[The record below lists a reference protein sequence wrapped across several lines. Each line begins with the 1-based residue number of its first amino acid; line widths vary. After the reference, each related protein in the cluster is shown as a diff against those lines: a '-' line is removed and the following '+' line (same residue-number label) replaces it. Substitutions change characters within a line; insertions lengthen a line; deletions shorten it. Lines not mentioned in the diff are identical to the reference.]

1 MKRLLRTLTI
11 LLLMSAT
18 SSCSSNI
25 KNIEHLF
32 NDKKYDDA
40 ISDLNQYLFFHVT
53 DIKALHMRAR
63 CYEEIGELEK
73 SKKDY
78 ERIISIDDTYA
89 HAYAGLAKQLFD
101 KKDYEGAEL
110 LILRAATLQ
119 DNPDFEIVYL
129 LGRTMLMTKKY
140 KKAEEFLR
148 LAAELKPDYA
158 KVYFYTGMALASQ
171 GDALGCAA
179 SFNSYVKYEPDNLIG
194 RYNRGFAY
202 MNAGY
207 LTWAMEDFDAV
218 LKQDPNHLEAMAHKG
233 MCMTYLGDTDG
244 CTLIQNAAN
253 KGSQYAKEHV
263 ERCAS

>member
-11 LLLMSAT
+11 VLLISAT

-32 NDKKYDDA
+32 NDKKYEDA
-40 ISDLNQYLFFHVT
+40 ISDLNKHLFFHVT
-53 DIKALHMRAR
+53 DLKALHMRAR
-63 CYEEIGELEK
+63 CYEELGELEK
-73 SKKDY
+73 SKQDY
-78 ERIISIDDTYA
+78 ERIISIDNTYA

-101 KKDYEGAEL
+101 QKDYEGAEL

-119 DNPDFEIVYL
+119 QNPDFEIVYL
-129 LGRTMLMTKKY
+129 LGRTMLMTQKF

-148 LAAELKPDYA
+148 LASELRPDYA
-158 KVYFYTGMALASQ
+158 KVYFYTGMAIAYQ

-179 SFNSYVKYEPDNLIG
+179 AFNSYVKYEPDNLIG

-207 LTWAMEDFDAV
+207 LKWAMEDFDAV
-218 LKQDPNHLEAMAHKG
+218 LEQNPNHLEAMAHKG
-233 MCMTYLGDTDG
+233 ICMNYLGTGDG
-244 CTLIQNAAN
+244 CQLIQTAAN
-253 KGSQYAKEHV
+253 KGSDFAKAKLEA
-263 ERCAS
+263 CNS